1 MNKNSSI
8 CKMQFSQKNT
18 NTISKIMWGIAL
30 GSRVKRIIPFHSNHL
45 RHYSSS
51 HSQLPNYVHANLLKN
66 GTFGELS
73 VTNYVL
79 SLYIKSKDLV
89 CAVQM
94 FDEMLDRDVR
104 SWTMII
110 SGLVQVGSCRM
121 ALDMFADMHKEGI
134 VPNQFTFSSVLK
146 CCSTLNEV
154 RMGKS
159 VHGWI
164 VCNGVFVDTALE
176 NSVLDFYVKCGSFD
190 SAKLYIESMTNKD
203 IVSWNI
209 MINAY
214 IQIGDMETAL
224 GLFRRLPVKDAS
236 SWNTIIRGHLQNDNY
251 GIAMELLYEMVKS
264 GTALSKETFSIAFG
278 LVASLTALDLGM
290 QIHGRLLR
298 SGIHH
303 DGFLRNSLVDFYS
316 KCGEMEKASFVYQ
329 GFPKCNASDRCSKN
343 NNKSLPH
350 SFSQSSMVTGYVQNG
365 KLQEALKMF
374 TTMVTDR
381 FEVDKFTLTSIVT
394 GCANA
399 GLLELGQL
407 IHAQIVKAGQPFDI
421 FLSSSMIDM
430 YAKCGE
436 LDDAW
441 SIFRETKVRNTVLW
455 TSVISGYG
463 LHGRGRDAI
472 QMFNWMLA
480 EGIKPNEISF
490 VGLLTACSH
499 AGLLNEGIHYFMVMK
514 EEFGI
519 KPQVEHFTCMVDLF
533 GRSGRLD
540 DIKDFI
546 SKNKISNVAS
556 VWRSFLSSCRIH
568 RNIEMAKWVSD
579 KLFELEPPTAGSY
592 ILLSNTCASGDKWDD
607 VAQVRGLMKDMGL
620 MKHPGQS
627 WIQLK
632 NQVHSFV
639 MGDRSHPEEAAIY
652 SYLNE
657 LIQRL
662 KEIGYS
668 TEANI
673 VMQDVEEEQK
683 ELLLAFHSEKIAIAY
698 ALMKTSTGSPIR
710 IMKNLRVC
718 TDCHSF
724 MKCTSLLL
732 EREIVVRDLR
742 RFHHFKHGHCS
753 CGDYW

>member
-1 MNKNSSI
+1 
-8 CKMQFSQKNT
+8 
-18 NTISKIMWGIAL
+18 
-30 GSRVKRIIPFHSNHL
+30 
-45 RHYSSS
+45 
-51 HSQLPNYVHANLLKN
+51 
-66 GTFGELS
+66 
-73 VTNYVL
+73 
-79 SLYIKSKDLV
+79 
-89 CAVQM
+89 M

-146 CCSTLNEV
+146 CCSRLNEV

-329 GFPKCNASDRCSKN
+329 GFPKCNAS
-343 NNKSLPH
+343 
-350 SFSQSSMVTGYVQNG
+350 
-365 KLQEALKMF
+365 
-374 TTMVTDR
+374 DR

-579 KLFELEPPTAGSY
+579 KLFELEPPAAGSY

-742 RFHHFKHGHCS
+742 RFHHFISSTVTVLVEIIGKTSFPTKRLITSSPLWLHLTFNEFKFDLS
-753 CGDYW
+753 PEPRFDFER